1 MEKQMYHYLQIIRL
15 YALIVKENQ
24 LKNYY
29 KQEVVVVYR
38 NQ

>member
-1 MEKQMYHYLQIIRL
+1 MYHYLQIIRL
-15 YALIVKENQ
+15 YVFIVKENQ